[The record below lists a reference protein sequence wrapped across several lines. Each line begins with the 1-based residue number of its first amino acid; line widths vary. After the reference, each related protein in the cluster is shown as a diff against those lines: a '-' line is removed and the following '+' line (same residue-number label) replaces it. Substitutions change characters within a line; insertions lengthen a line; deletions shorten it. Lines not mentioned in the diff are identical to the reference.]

1 MTGKE
6 YFNEFWNNKKQR
18 NTVLVIVGIIIVAIA
33 VTSYKG
39 YNYAEKYLD
48 KLEKEKEAEIAK
60 YIKQRDSLKTV
71 YQYEIDSIKNIKTD
85 INNYYQD
92 YVRERNK
99 VNALQK
105 KIDAIRYNSYTRK
118 QLDSI
123 AEHVKYKWA
132 RVL

>member
-39 YNYAEKYLD
+39 YNYAEKYLN

-123 AEHVKYKWA
+123 AEHVKYK
-132 RVL
+132 